1 VLIARS
7 GAVTVAEIGVAG
19 VAAILF
25 PLPWFV
31 ADEQAGNAKFLE
43 SRGAAIRLAQLET
56 TPESLAALLAGLTRA
71 RLADIA
77 AAARALGKPEATARC
92 ADLCAELASP

>member
-1 VLIARS
+1 M
-7 GAVTVAEIGVAG
+7 AG

-31 ADEQAGNAKFLE
+31 ADEQAGNARFLE

-56 TPESLAALLAGLTRA
+56 TPEGLASLLAGLTRD
-71 RLADIA
+71 RLAA
-77 AAARALGKPEATARC
+77 MAVRARALGRPDATSRC
-92 ADLCAELASP
+92 ADLCEGLAA

>member
-1 VLIARS
+1 MTGRALAL
-7 GAVTVAEIGVAG
+7 VTEIGVAG

-31 ADEQAGNAKFLE
+31 ADEQAGNARFLE

-56 TPESLAALLAGLTRA
+56 TPAALAAVLAALTRD
-71 RLADIA
+71 RLAA
-77 AAARALGKPEATARC
+77 MATAARALTPRPCTYNAW
-92 ADLCAELASP
+92 